1 MARRGRPRSER
12 AASDHIV
19 YVKLRLYAG
28 EDDDLRD
35 FFGSIPLGLRAS
47 TIKEALRSGR
57 VVADQGG
64 LSADEELLDALDSLV
79 DG

>member
-12 AASDHIV
+12 ASSAHIV

-28 EDDDLRD
+28 EDDDLKH
-35 FFGSIPLGLRAS
+35 FFGSIPMGLRAS
-47 TIKEALRSGR
+47 MVKEALRSGR

-64 LSADEELLDALDSLV
+64 LSTDEELLHALDSPL